1 MKLIDPITGGVI
13 ETFTDEATR
22 FYTSHGYTP
31 YLPEKPA
38 EQPKRTTRKR
48 TAKKEQ

>member
-1 MKLIDPITGGVI
+1 MKLIDPITGGII

-31 YLPEKPA
+31 YLPEKP
-38 EQPKRTTRKR
+38 EQPKRQTRKR
-48 TAKKEQ
+48 TAKPKEQ